1 MFIKEQQTNLMK
13 IARAIFL
20 SDKIEKNQKRKKCY
34 YLKTTWLYNYKVKN
48 SHKLVELMS
57 DFSKVSG
64 YKINVYK
71 SVTFK

>member
-34 YLKTTWLYNYKVKN
+34 YLKTT
-48 SHKLVELMS
+48 
-57 DFSKVSG
+57 
-64 YKINVYK
+64 
-71 SVTFK
+71 